1 MCGSNEGT
9 INGKEGEEQKNTN
22 SKVGVDRRKEGSANA
37 VVSVL
42 FEGDVSTIV
51 VTEFLCEAK
60 IDDIDKVGAMAG
72 AHDEVGRFYVV
83 VDKVVR
89 IDEFN
94 MG

>member
-1 MCGSNEGT
+1 MCGSNGGT
-9 INGKEGEEQKNTN
+9 INGKEGEEQKHTD
-22 SKVGVDRRKEGSANA
+22 SKMGVDRCKEGSANA

-42 FEGDVSTIV
+42 FVGDVRAIV

-72 AHDEVGRFYVV
+72 AHDEVGGFYVA

-89 IDEFN
+89 MDEFN
-94 MG
+94 TG